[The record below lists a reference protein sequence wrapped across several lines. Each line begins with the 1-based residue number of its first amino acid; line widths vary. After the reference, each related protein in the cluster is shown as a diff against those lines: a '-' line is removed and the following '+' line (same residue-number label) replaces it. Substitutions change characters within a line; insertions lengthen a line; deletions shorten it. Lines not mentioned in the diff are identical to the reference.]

1 MSGFITL
8 LNLVNVG
15 TVIQSLRELH
25 LLQRPRGNTDKQA
38 WALTTSQNKRAKWKG
53 GNLSHCQRAVSPSHD
68 HASLP
73 PVLLSHLCLSQSDTS
88 LKIQKESPIP
98 LSPSLSYCV
107 HCNWSLLLCLS
118 FALPIF
124 FFSLCQCH
132 RLSSCDLQGPPRS
145 NKLFPVDI
153 SNGSGEICK
162 ELDFK
167 GFENIPEVHDLS

>member
-1 MSGFITL
+1 M
-8 LNLVNVG
+8 
-15 TVIQSLRELH
+15 
-25 LLQRPRGNTDKQA
+25 
-38 WALTTSQNKRAKWKG
+38 TSQNKRPKRKG

-73 PVLLSHLCLSQSDTS
+73 PVLSHLCLSQSGTF
-88 LKIQKESPIP
+88 LKIRKESPIP
-98 LSPSLSYCV
+98 HLHFWHIVFTVTEASSNSFSVFLSRSP
-107 HCNWSLLLCLS
+107 
-118 FALPIF
+118 PF
-124 FFSLCQCH
+124 FPLCQCH

-162 ELDFK
+162 EMDFE